1 MSVQNI
7 NDLCSELTTI
17 LGDCLASGR
26 INEALSVI
34 CNVKYDQCLKDK
46 SWDIIPSITKFL
58 VQETVDN
65 SPEVFDCC
73 ETLLKEIAEKS
84 NPEEALLEFL
94 EQAESFE
101 NDVKFLALL
110 KPIQIILLKLPKRR
124 RQSLEWCLNM
134 IESHVASLPVPGN
147 YSLEGEERKLLD
159 SDPCVRRI
167 TKVYKGIVP
176 FFKPFVNEVSL
187 RQRAEYQTN
196 VQRDLLICYILQFL
210 GRPLAFLDLE
220 CYEESSSAI
229 RSVTE
234 ELLTFLTYLV
244 GDLMIFLE
252 YAETRE
258 SERRSKRNE
267 NFIIGDGDEDIF
279 CREDK
284 VSVLSI
290 AVLYYLILAERI
302 QLIEAPRVYS
312 SLYIFQRGLYLTVV
326 LMKRSEELVIR
337 KGLSLVNA
345 VLVTLSEGSVPWN
358 ILESPIHKEFVESLS
373 KVMVCCEV
381 ESWRKSA
388 VLVLRSYLFKFDAK
402 GRYLLILNLPTVVN
416 HSGIL
421 GYLITLLKDMIIS
434 ALSSTMTLP
443 YFTGKTL
450 WDVISKYCLLK
461 HGAETD
467 LVENVDQIVSALNL
481 IRFLALHDRENKT
494 GIWDYVGIVEKSLL
508 EPLRE
513 GIILSRAH
521 YKLKLRDLE
530 EEKKNGVVNNDGL
543 TTKSNVTITVGGQ
556 LLPDLTHENK
566 VTVIM
571 SALNSIDLMDSLLSR
586 VNECINSGTLR
597 SSFM

>member
-7 NDLCSELTTI
+7 DDLCNELTTA
-17 LGDCLASGR
+17 LGDCLASGKT
-26 INEALSVI
+26 NEALSAI
-34 CNVKYDQCLKDK
+34 CDVKYDKCIKDK
-46 SWDIIPSITKFL
+46 SWDIIPSVSKFL

-73 ETLLKEIAEKS
+73 ETLLKEIAQKS

-94 EQAESFE
+94 EQGESFE

-110 KPIQIILLKLPKRR
+110 KPIQVILFRLPKRR

-134 IESHVASLPVPGN
+134 IQSHITSLPVPKS
-147 YSLEGEERKLLD
+147 YRLEGEERKLLD
-159 SDPCVRRI
+159 SDPYVRRI
-167 TKVYKGIVP
+167 TKVYQGIVP
-176 FFKPFVNEVSL
+176 FYKPFVNEVSL
-187 RQRAEYQTN
+187 QQRAEYQKN
-196 VQRDLLICYILQFL
+196 VERDLLICFILL
-210 GRPLAFLDLE
+210 LLSHPLVFLDLE
-220 CYEESSSAI
+220 CHEKSSNAI

-252 YAETRE
+252 YAEMRE
-258 SERRSKRNE
+258 SEARSKRND
-267 NFIIGDGDEDIF
+267 NFTVCGGDVDIF

-284 VSVLSI
+284 VPVLSI
-290 AVLYYLILAERI
+290 AVLYYLVLAEHI
-302 QLIEAPRVYS
+302 QLIRTPCVYS
-312 SLYIFQRGLYLTVV
+312 PLYVFQRCLYLIVV
-326 LMKRSEELVIR
+326 LIKHSEELVVR
-337 KGLSLVNA
+337 KGLLLANA

-373 KVMVCCEV
+373 KIMVYCEV
-381 ESWRKSA
+381 ESSRKSA
-388 VLVLRSYLFKFDAK
+388 VLILRIYLFKFDAK
-402 GRYLLILNLPTVVN
+402 GQYLLMLNLPTVVN

-434 ALSSTMTLP
+434 ALSSAVTLP

-450 WDVISKYCLLK
+450 YDLISKYCLLE

-481 IRFLALHDRENKT
+481 IRFLALRDRENKT
-494 GIWDYVGIVEKSLL
+494 GMWDYVGMLEKCLL

-513 GIILSRAH
+513 GIQLSRAH

-530 EEKKNGVVNNDGL
+530 EEKKTAMVNSDGL
-543 TTKSNVTITVGGQ
+543 TRKSNVTVTVGGQ
-556 LLPDLTHENK
+556 LLPNLPHENK
-566 VTVIM
+566 VAVIM
-571 SALNSIDLMDSLLSR
+571 SALNAFDLMESLLSR
-586 VNECINSGTLR
+586 VNECIDSGTLKP
-597 SSFM
+597 

>member
-7 NDLCSELTTI
+7 DDLCSELTTI

-34 CNVKYDQCLKDK
+34 YNVKYDQCLKDK
-46 SWDIIPSITKFL
+46 SWDIIPSVTKFL
-58 VQETVDN
+58 IQETVDN

-73 ETLLKEIAEKS
+73 ETLLKEISQKS
-84 NPEEALLEFL
+84 SPEEALLEFL

-110 KPIQIILLKLPKRR
+110 KPIQIILFKLSKRR
-124 RQSLEWCLNM
+124 RQSIEWCLNM
-134 IESHVASLPVPGN
+134 IESHVTSLPVPEN
-147 YSLEGEERKLLD
+147 CRLEGKERKLLD

-167 TKVYKGIVP
+167 TKVYEGIVP
-176 FFKPFVNEVSL
+176 FCKPFVNEVSL
-187 RQRAEYQTN
+187 RQRAEYQKN
-196 VQRDLLICYILQFL
+196 VQRDLLVCFILQLL
-210 GRPLAFLDLE
+210 GHPLAFLDLE
-220 CYEESSSAI
+220 CYEKSSSAI

-267 NFIIGDGDEDIF
+267 NFTIGDGDEDIF

-284 VSVLSI
+284 VPVLSI
-290 AVLYYLILAERI
+290 AVLYYLVLAEHI
-302 QLIEAPRVYS
+302 QLTEAPCVYS
-312 SLYIFQRGLYLTVV
+312 PLYIFQRCLYLIVV
-326 LMKRSEELVIR
+326 LIKHSEELVVR
-337 KGLSLVNA
+337 KGLSLANA

-381 ESWRKSA
+381 ESFRKSA
-388 VLVLRSYLFKFDAK
+388 ILILRSYLFKFDAK
-402 GRYLLILNLPTVVN
+402 GQYLLMLNLPTVVN

-421 GYLITLLKDMIIS
+421 GYLITLLKDMIIN

-450 WDVISKYCLLK
+450 YDLMSKYCSLEN
-461 HGAETD
+461 GAETD

-481 IRFLALHDRENKT
+481 IRFLALRDRENKT
-494 GIWDYVGIVEKSLL
+494 GMWDYVGILEKSLL

-513 GIILSRAH
+513 GIKLSRAH
-521 YKLKLRDLE
+521 YKLMLRDLE
-530 EEKKNGVVNNDGL
+530 EEKKNGVVNSDGL
-543 TTKSNVTITVGGQ
+543 TRKSNVTITVGGQ
-556 LLPDLTHENK
+556 LLPNLTHENK
-566 VTVIM
+566 VTVIT
-571 SALNSIDLMDSLLSR
+571 SALNSFDLIESLLSR
-586 VNECINSGTLR
+586 VNECIDSGTLK
-597 SSFM
+597 S